1 MSRPI
6 HKIAREIRADWLKP
20 YFGAVP
26 YLIAME
32 TLTSASDNY
41 GCDSARSVLAYFLSN
56 AATWRGETAR
66 KVKLELK
73 AMLK

>member
-6 HKIAREIRADWLKP
+6 HEIAREIRADWLKP

-32 TLTSASDNY
+32 TLTSASDN
-41 GCDSARSVLAYFLSN
+41 
-56 AATWRGETAR
+56 
-66 KVKLELK
+66 
-73 AMLK
+73 

>member
-6 HKIAREIRADWLKP
+6 HEISREIRADWLKP

-32 TLTSASDNY
+32 TLTSTSDNY

-56 AATWRGETAR
+56 ATTWRGPTAR
-66 KVKLELK
+66 RIKTELK
-73 AMLK
+73 EMLK

>member
-6 HKIAREIRADWLKP
+6 HEISREIRADWLKP

-56 AATWRGETAR
+56 ATTWRGPTAR
-66 KVKLELK
+66 RIKTELK
-73 AMLK
+73 EMLK